1 MLAINISN
9 FEECICTFS
18 TLSRCK
24 GKVHILNMQIYAI
37 IGEFRPFKCMGIL
50 RSLSLNDFVVIYVYL
65 FQLLKRLYGGGVPH

>member
-1 MLAINISN
+1 
-9 FEECICTFS
+9 
-18 TLSRCK
+18 
-24 GKVHILNMQIYAI
+24 MQIYAI